1 MTQTREQSNVRPSL
15 RRLLIVAVIVLVPL
29 TAHAV
34 WDQIEATRM
43 SRAVRAI
50 QQRGEPVNMAAQR
63 RPLENE
69 QQRDAS
75 RLYFAAAV
83 LAAPNAPQALP
94 RQPREG
100 SFPTAAV
107 AAALRAL
114 AQFPPTEARQDPRFA
129 DIESIVESARPA
141 LTVLDLA
148 TPLDFERFAPERPS
162 YSYAVSDLF
171 KLAAICSL
179 RTDVSA
185 LRGDASAAAASQLS
199 SVRLLRTLTGTSSW
213 FVPQTTGS
221 LQLLLERTDPDEA
234 ALLRVQQ
241 AYEPIARED
250 GAADALMDRRA
261 VMLESLWPHSSGRP
275 SWVQRVGPT
284 RGPAPASFV
293 LLRPW
298 LTHQAIATLQRFDDA
313 IALARQPWP
322 QKLKAIEEWQQKNP
336 PVARQPFGSGSVIPR
351 WGFGYSDA
359 LAGLDRDLTLAGE
372 RLAANRVAVVALAV
386 ERYRRSHGAALP
398 QALDVLIPDY
408 LAAVPIDPFDGARL
422 RFSRAADGYT
432 IYSVGADQ
440 EDDGGKVGEW
450 APDLLQRRRDT
461 SGPPD
466 IGIQIRVRQVQ

>member
-1 MTQTREQSNVRPSL
+1 MTQTREEFNVRPSL

-29 TAHAV
+29 AAHAV

-75 RLYFAAAV
+75 RLYFAASV
-83 LAAPNAPQALP
+83 LTAPKVPQALQS
-94 RQPREG
+94 QPGQG
-100 SFPTAAV
+100 SFRTATV
-107 AAALRAL
+107 ASALTAL
-114 AQFPPTEARQDPRFA
+114 VQFPPTEARQDPRFA
-129 DIESIVESARPA
+129 EIESIVESARPA

-162 YSYAVSDLF
+162 YSYAVSDLL

-185 LRGDASAAAASQLS
+185 LRGDANAAAASQLS
-199 SVRLLRTLTGTSSW
+199 SVRLLRTLTGMSSW
-213 FVPQTTGS
+213 FVPPTAGS

-234 ALLRVQQ
+234 ALLRLQR
-241 AYEPIARED
+241 AYEHIARED

-261 VMLESLWPHSSGRP
+261 FMLESLWPYSLDRP

-284 RGPAPASFV
+284 RGPAPAGFV

-298 LTHQAIATLQRFDDA
+298 LTHQAVAALQRFDDA
-313 IALARQPWP
+313 IALARLPWP
-322 QKLKAIEEWQQKNP
+322 QKLKAIEEWRQQNP
-336 PVARQPFGSGSVIPR
+336 PVERQPFGSGSVLPR
-351 WGFGYSDA
+351 WEFGYSAA
-359 LAGLDRDLTLAGE
+359 LTGLDRDLTLAGE
-372 RLAANRVAVVALAV
+372 RLAANRVAVAALAV
-386 ERYRRSHGAALP
+386 ERYRRSHPGALP
-398 QALDVLIPDY
+398 QALDALIPDS
-408 LAAVPIDPFDGARL
+408 LAAVPLDPFDGARL
-422 RFSRAADGYT
+422 RFSRTADGYK
-432 IYSVGADQ
+432 IYSVGVDQ

-450 APDLLQRRRDT
+450 TPDLLQRGRDA
-461 SGPPD
+461 SGPSD